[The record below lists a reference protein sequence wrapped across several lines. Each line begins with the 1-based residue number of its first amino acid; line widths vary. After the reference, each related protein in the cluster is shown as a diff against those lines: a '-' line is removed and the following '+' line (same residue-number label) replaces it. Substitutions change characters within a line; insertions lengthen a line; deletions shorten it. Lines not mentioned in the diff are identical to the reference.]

1 MDEHRAGGQ
10 RRTRR
15 AMTRSSDRPR
25 IAALL
30 PYVWSVRNVVYGGV
44 LDRLAAAGA
53 DVHLVLRHGAPS
65 ADHPAAARFAPAG
78 QIHEM
83 LELPAR
89 TIRGKALLDAVIRS
103 GFNRRYDISSYPIYR
118 RWFERDWTP
127 SQRARAAGIEML
139 GAVAQRKPA
148 LNGLVRL
155 VERRYR
161 ESHDLAPVR
170 EQLTRMAPTMIWST
184 FCVAPLE
191 YPYYLAA
198 RDLGIPIVTSILSF
212 DNLTSRSVIPPYD
225 HYFVWHEGMRDQLL
239 RLYPDTPRDHVTVTG
254 TPQFDFHR
262 DPAYHRARNETLAAL
277 GLPAGARY
285 VLYAASFVA
294 LAPDEPELVR
304 RLAELMHR
312 VPALRDLWLVVRIH
326 PLETRERWRP
336 VTDVFPNVV
345 VQTAWETPPDRDG
358 WTLSTPGD
366 QARLVSA
373 LAHAEMCVN
382 VASTMTLD
390 AALLDRPVIG
400 IDFSTEPDAPRGIMY
415 EEYAVEHYRPLVE
428 RGGLR
433 VAQSWNELASLMESA
448 VADPGRDRAQR
459 ATMVASECGRAD
471 GRAADRLTAALLRA
485 AGHPAP
491 AAMPEHAIAGTATT
505 WE

>member
-1 MDEHRAGGQ
+1 
-10 RRTRR
+10 
-15 AMTRSSDRPR
+15 MTRTPDRPR

-53 DVHLVLRHGAPS
+53 DVHLVMRHGAPP
-65 ADHPAAARFAPAG
+65 ADHPAAARFAAAS
-78 QIHEM
+78 QIHEL
-83 LELPAR
+83 LELPTR
-89 TIRGKALLDAVIRS
+89 PVRGKALLDAVIRS

-127 SQRARAAGIEML
+127 AQRARAAGIEML
-139 GAVAQRKPA
+139 GAVAQRKPV
-148 LNGLVRL
+148 LNGLCRL

-161 ESHDLAPVR
+161 EAHDLTPVR
-170 EQLTRMAPTMIWST
+170 EQLERMAPTMVWST
-184 FCVAPLE
+184 FCVTPLE
-191 YPYYLAA
+191 FPYYLAA

-225 HYFVWHEGMRDQLL
+225 HYFVWHEGMRAQLL
-239 RLYPDTPRDHVTVTG
+239 RLYPDTPPEHVTVTG

-262 DPAYHRARNETLAAL
+262 DPAYRRPRTETLAAL
-277 GLPAGARY
+277 GVPADARY
-285 VLYAASFVA
+285 VLYAASFVG

-304 RLAELMHR
+304 RIAELMQHT
-312 VPALRDLWLVVRIH
+312 PALRHLWLVVRIH

-345 VQTAWETPPDRDG
+345 VQTAWERPPDRDG
-358 WTLSTPGD
+358 WTLATPAD

-400 IDFSTEPDAPRGIMY
+400 IDFSTEPRAPRGIMY
-415 EEYAVEHYRPLVE
+415 EEYGVEHYRPLVE

-433 VAQSWNELASLMESA
+433 VAKSWNDLAAFMDSA
-448 VADPGRDRAQR
+448 VTDPARDRMQR
-459 ATMVASECGRAD
+459 AHMVEYECGRAD
-471 GRAADRLTAALLRA
+471 GCAADRLTAALLRA
-485 AGHPAP
+485 AGPITP
-491 AAMPEHAIAGTATT
+491 AAMLEHATAGAATT

>member
-1 MDEHRAGGQ
+1 
-10 RRTRR
+10 
-15 AMTRSSDRPR
+15 MTRSSDRPR

-44 LDRLAAAGA
+44 LDRLTAAGA
-53 DVHLVLRHGAPS
+53 DVQLVLRHGAPS
-65 ADHPAAARFAPAG
+65 ADHPAAARFAAAS
-78 QIHEM
+78 QIHEL

-89 TIRGKALLDAVIRS
+89 PIRGKAMLDAVIRS

-127 SQRARAAGIEML
+127 LQRARAAGIEML
-139 GAVAQRKPA
+139 GAVAQRKPV
-148 LNGLVRL
+148 LSRLCRL

-161 ESHDLAPVR
+161 EAHDLTPVR
-170 EQLTRMAPTMIWST
+170 EQLARMAPAMVWST
-184 FCVAPLE
+184 FCVTPLE

-198 RDLGIPIVTSILSF
+198 RDLGIPVVTSILSF

-225 HYFVWHEGMRDQLL
+225 HYFVWHEGMRAQLL
-239 RLYPDTPRDHVTVTG
+239 RLYPETPRDHVTVTG

-262 DPAYHRARNETLAAL
+262 DPAYRRPRAETLVAL
-277 GLPAGARY
+277 GLPDDARY
-285 VLYAASFVA
+285 VLYAASFVR
-294 LAPDEPELVR
+294 LAPDEPLLVR
-304 RLAELMHR
+304 ALAELVQR
-312 VPALRDLWLVVRIH
+312 VPALRNLWLVVRIH

-345 VQTAWETPPDRDG
+345 VQTAWETPPDGDG
-358 WTLSTPGD
+358 WTLSTPAD

-373 LAHAEMCVN
+373 IAHAEMCVN

-400 IDFSTEPDAPRGIMY
+400 IDFSMEPDAPRGIMY
-415 EEYAVEHYRPLVE
+415 EEYGVEHYRPLVE

-433 VAQSWNELASLMESA
+433 VATSWSELGSLMESA
-448 VADPGRDRAQR
+448 LTDPGRDRTQR
-459 ATMVASECGRAD
+459 AQMVEYECGRAD
-471 GRAADRLTAALLRA
+471 GGAADRLTAALLRT
-485 AGHPAP
+485 AGHTTP
-491 AAMPEHAIAGTATT
+491 AAMLEHATAGTATT

>member
-1 MDEHRAGGQ
+1 
-10 RRTRR
+10 
-15 AMTRSSDRPR
+15 MTRPSDRPR

-44 LDRLAAAGA
+44 LDRLTAAGT
-53 DVHLVLRHGAPS
+53 DVHLVMRHGAPPV
-65 ADHPAAARFAPAG
+65 DHPAAARFSAASH
-78 QIHEM
+78 IHEL
-83 LELPAR
+83 LELAAR
-89 TIRGKALLDAVIRS
+89 PIRGKALLDAVIRS
-103 GFNRRYDISSYPIYR
+103 GFNRRYEISSYPIYR

-127 SQRARAAGIEML
+127 AQRARAAGIEML
-139 GAVAQRKPA
+139 GAVAQRKPVLGA
-148 LNGLVRL
+148 LCRL

-161 ESHDLAPVR
+161 EAHDLAPMR
-170 EQLTRMAPTMIWST
+170 EQLERMAPTMVWST
-184 FCVAPLE
+184 FCVTPLE
-191 YPYYLAA
+191 FPYYLAA

-225 HYFVWHEGMRDQLL
+225 HYFVWHEGMRAQLL

-262 DPAYHRARNETLAAL
+262 DPAYRRPRTETLAAL
-277 GLPAGARY
+277 GVPADARY
-285 VLYAASFVA
+285 VLYAASFVG

-304 RLAELMHR
+304 RIAALMQR
-312 VPALRDLWLVVRIH
+312 TPALRNLWLVVRIH

-358 WTLSTPGD
+358 WTLATPAD

-373 LAHAEMCVN
+373 LAHADMCVN

-400 IDFSTEPDAPRGIMY
+400 IDFSTEPRAPRAIMY
-415 EEYAVEHYRPLVE
+415 EEYGVEHYRPLVE

-433 VAQSWNELASLMESA
+433 VATSWNELASLMESA
-448 VADPGRDRAQR
+448 VTDPGRDRMQR
-459 ATMVASECGRAD
+459 AQMVEYECGRAD
-471 GRAADRLTAALLRA
+471 GCAADRLTAALLRA
-485 AGHPAP
+485 AGDITP
-491 AAMPEHAIAGTATT
+491 AAMLEHATAGTGTT

>member
-1 MDEHRAGGQ
+1 
-10 RRTRR
+10 
-15 AMTRSSDRPR
+15 MTRVPNRPR
-25 IAALL
+25 IATLL

-53 DVHLVLRHGAPS
+53 DVHLVMRHGAPP
-65 ADHPAAARFAPAG
+65 ADHPAAPRFAAAT

-89 TIRGKALLDAVIRS
+89 PIRGKALLDAVIRS
-103 GFNRRYDISSYPIYR
+103 GFNRRYDIASYPIYR
-118 RWFERDWTP
+118 RWYERDWTP
-127 SQRARAAGIEML
+127 AHRARAAGIEML
-139 GAVAQRKPA
+139 GAVAQRTTM
-148 LNGLVRL
+148 LNGLCRL

-161 ESHDLAPVR
+161 EAHDVTRVR
-170 EQLTRMAPTMIWST
+170 EQLARIAPTMVWST
-184 FCVAPLE
+184 FCVTPFE

-198 RDLGIPIVTSILSF
+198 RDLGIPVVTSILSF

-225 HYFVWHEGMRDQLL
+225 HYFVWHEGMRAQLL
-239 RLYPDTPRDHVTVTG
+239 RLYPETPRDHVTVTG

-262 DPAYHRARNETLAAL
+262 DPAYRRPRGETLASL
-277 GLPAGARY
+277 GVPADARY
-285 VLYAASFVA
+285 VLYAASFVG

-304 RLAELMHR
+304 RIAECMQR

-345 VQTAWETPPDRDG
+345 VQTAWETSPDPDG
-358 WTLSTPGD
+358 WTLSTPAD

-400 IDFSTEPDAPRGIMY
+400 IDFSSETDAPRGIMY
-415 EEYAVEHYRPLVE
+415 EEYGVEHYRPLVD

-433 VAQSWNELASLMESA
+433 VAKSWTELAALMESA
-448 VADPGRDRAQR
+448 VGDPGRDRVQR
-459 ATMVASECGRAD
+459 AQMVEYECGRAD
-471 GRAADRLTAALLRA
+471 GRAAERLTAALLRA
-485 AGHPAP
+485 AGHTTP
-491 AAMPEHAIAGTATT
+491 AAMLEHASAGIATT

>member
-1 MDEHRAGGQ
+1 
-10 RRTRR
+10 
-15 AMTRSSDRPR
+15 MTRSSDRPR

-53 DVHLVLRHGAPS
+53 DVHLVIRHGAPP
-65 ADHPAAARFAPAG
+65 ADHPAAARFAAAT
-78 QIHEM
+78 QIHEL

-89 TIRGKALLDAVIRS
+89 PIRGKALLDAVIRS

-118 RWFERDWTP
+118 RWFERDWTA
-127 SQRARAAGIEML
+127 SQRVRAAGIEIL
-139 GAVAQRKPA
+139 GAIAQRKRVLNA
-148 LNGLVRL
+148 LCGF

-161 ESHDLAPVR
+161 EAHDLTPIR
-170 EQLTRMAPTMIWST
+170 EQLERMAPTMVWST
-184 FCVAPLE
+184 FCVTPLE
-191 YPYYLAA
+191 FPYYLAA

-225 HYFVWHEGMRDQLL
+225 HYFVWHESMRAQLL

-262 DPAYHRARNETLAAL
+262 DPAYRRPRGETLAAL
-277 GLPAGARY
+277 GVPGDARY
-285 VLYAASFVA
+285 VLYAASFVG

-304 RLAELMHR
+304 RIAERMQR
-312 VPALRDLWLVVRIH
+312 TPALRNLWLVVRIH

-336 VTDVFPNVV
+336 VTAVFRNVV

-358 WTLSTPGD
+358 WTLSTPAD

-415 EEYAVEHYRPLVE
+415 EEYGVEHYRPLVE

-433 VAQSWNELASLMESA
+433 VAKSWNELASLMESA
-448 VADPGRDRAQR
+448 MSDPGRDRMQR
-459 ATMVASECGRAD
+459 AHMVEYECGRAD
-471 GRAADRLTAALLRA
+471 GGAADRLTAALLRA
-485 AGHPAP
+485 AGHTAP
-491 AAMPEHAIAGTATT
+491 AAMHEHATAGTATT